1 MVSETKELIVLIDR
15 LESEHVEVLQ
25 ALDTLGSAVATGDG
39 VALRGAL
46 AEGVEILGAA
56 LNVHSAAEDE
66 ELFPQLAPMIGADLV
81 SVFVEEHVR
90 IRALRD
96 EVYDRM
102 GRGEADFDGCAEL
115 CDLLADHM
123 ERENLALFPAAR
135 SSLADSTQEY
145 R

>member
-1 MVSETKELIVLIDR
+1 MASETKELILLIDR

-25 ALDTLGSAVATGDG
+25 ALDTLGSAIDTDDRE
-39 VALRGAL
+39 ALRGAL
-46 AEGVEILGAA
+46 AAGVEILGPA

-66 ELFPQLAPMIGADLV
+66 DLFPQIAPMIGADMV

-96 EVYDRM
+96 QVYERM
-102 GRGEADFDGCAEL
+102 GRGEADFEGCAEL

-135 SSLADSTQEY
+135 SLLADSTQEY